1 MQTASVN
8 VVDLDTYRNRRR
20 SLQAA
25 QAYAAPMPV
34 AWVVVWFAPVVFV
47 QPYANYAQ
55 H

>member
-20 SLQAA
+20 AMQAGP
-25 QAYAAPMPV
+25 AYAAAFPDD
-34 AWVVVWFAPVVFV
+34 WVMVWCTPVVFV
-47 QPYANYAQ
+47 QPYASYAQ